1 MRFHKGSL
9 NPNWKGGICKSKG
22 YIYIKKP
29 EHPYCNINGYI
40 QEHRLIIEQYLCR
53 YLNKDEHIHHINGIK
68 TDNRIENLQIINN
81 SNHIKLHHSE
91 KEYGLMK
98 NFKNVNW
105 KGGIYINNQKEY
117 HKKYSKKWG
126 EINKDKIN
134 KQKRRYRKKN
144 IKKLREYW
152 RNYYFGYDAC

>member
-1 MRFHKGSL
+1 
-9 NPNWKGGICKSKG
+9 
-22 YIYIKKP
+22 
-29 EHPYCNINGYI
+29 
-40 QEHRLIIEQYLCR
+40 
-53 YLNKDEHIHHINGIK
+53 
-68 TDNRIENLQIINN
+68 
-81 SNHIKLHHSE
+81 
-91 KEYGLMK
+91 MK

-152 RNYYFGYDAC
+152 RNYYHKNVKRKKNYLGYE